1 MIVFVYIYIY
11 IHTVCTGIL
20 RCLSI
25 GVALGTY
32 QMPYAAQFLPRSSEF
47 AWHALMKAGATAFR
61 RRKFSGDRCL
71 DPITCKGLVRFVISR
86 FSV

>member
-1 MIVFVYIYIY
+1 MICVYIYIC
-11 IHTVCTGIL
+11 IHTVCTGIM

-25 GVALGTY
+25 GIALGTS
-32 QMPYAAQFLPRSSEF
+32 QMPYAAQVLPRSSEF

-71 DPITCKGLVRFVISR
+71 DPIACKGLVRFVIYRLSA
-86 FSV
+86 